1 MLPLYKKLYNE
12 RPKSLKSR
20 GFQKLFK
27 IIKAPT
33 AQNSGRKRYNM
44 KKTMNVD
51 LFQAD
56 KAMGERVADFMQ
68 KKVWGITLTA
78 RYKKDVETIEKSI
91 EGLRKLEGSILQN
104 QTEENVKALEARI
117 VELKAALDKQKEEE
131 ATFTYT
137 DADLALYEA
146 YKKATTN
153 AMIYNGI
160 VKWFSN
166 YHLDVDGTMFIQN
179 IMAAIS
185 GKQPENNKGIIR
197 SGATKFNSEKRTKT
211 NFLKVFYGE
220 LAEAM
225 LKAGTLKPTAIP
237 EDVREFYAPKK
248 KDKKE
253 KKAKKGE

>member
-1 MLPLYKKLYNE
+1 
-12 RPKSLKSR
+12 
-20 GFQKLFK
+20 
-27 IIKAPT
+27 
-33 AQNSGRKRYNM
+33 M
-44 KKTMNVD
+44 KKNMNVD

-91 EGLRKLEGSILQN
+91 EGLRKLEGSILQD
-104 QTEENVKALEARI
+104 QTEENVKALENRI
-117 VELKAALDKQKEEE
+117 IELKAALDKQKEEE

-137 DADLALYEA
+137 EADIELYNA

-153 AMIYNGI
+153 AMIYNAI
-160 VKWFSN
+160 IKWFSN

-179 IMAAIS
+179 MMDAIS

-197 SGATKFNSEKRTKT
+197 SGATRFNAEKRTKT

-225 LKAGTLKPTAIP
+225 LKAGTLKATAIP
-237 EDVREFYAPKK
+237 EDVRDFYAPKK
-248 KDKKE
+248 TTNK
-253 KKAKKGE
+253 KKAKKEA

>member
-1 MLPLYKKLYNE
+1 
-12 RPKSLKSR
+12 
-20 GFQKLFK
+20 
-27 IIKAPT
+27 
-33 AQNSGRKRYNM
+33 M

-68 KKVWGITLTA
+68 KKVWGITLQY
-78 RYKKDVETIEKSI
+78 RYKKEVETITASI

-104 QTEENVKALEARI
+104 QTEENIKALENRI
-117 VELKAALDKQKEEE
+117 VELTEALKKQKEEE
-131 ATFTYT
+131 ATFSFTE
-137 DADLALYEA
+137 ADNTLFKEYD
-146 YKKATTN
+146 KATTN
-153 AMIYNGI
+153 VMIYTAI
-160 VKWFSN
+160 VKWFKV
-166 YHLDVDGTMFIQN
+166 YGLDVDGTLFIQS
-179 IMAAIS
+179 MMDAIG

-197 SGATKFNSEKRTKT
+197 SGATKFNAEKRKKA
-211 NFLKVFYGE
+211 NFMKVFYGE